1 MSSNGFLKEY
11 QQTKIQLGEQFAL
24 MQLALAANGTTRLQQ
39 YCGSLHERLAANQF
53 NLVVMGQFKRGK
65 STLINALLGG
75 ELLPTAVV
83 PLTSVVTIVRFGE
96 SPRGLVYFHD
106 GRRQEIQLPTIADYK
121 TERKN
126 PKNEKQVE
134 RVEIEYPAE
143 FLRDGVRLID
153 TPGVG
158 SVFGHNTDTAYEFL
172 PQADAVLFL
181 VTADPP
187 ISETELQFLAD
198 VREHAGKIFFVKN
211 KIDHLSP
218 EDLTESLAFTREVLA
233 KDLQVEPAAIKL
245 FPLSAKWALAGRL
258 HNDAGQLA
266 KSRLREIE
274 RTLGE
279 FLAHEKGALLLQN
292 TARRAHRLLKEAAGL
307 LELEGKA
314 IATPQ
319 AELAKKIAA
328 FQQHQNEIQ
337 QQQAA
342 LEDLL
347 KGGGRR
353 ILENYDDEVVRLKKE
368 RLPELAA
375 KLRAR
380 FGQQTESS
388 PKKLSAAMEQA
399 LREELDAFFLPW
411 RKQQEEKVDR
421 EFVALADRLA
431 AQANNAIDHIYQI
444 AGALFDLHLERYER
458 EERLADERYFY
469 FKYDLPASAL
479 DDFENLFTYTLA
491 ALVTKKIILNKTL
504 ARLPELFDRQ
514 CGRVRADLFDRWRES
529 SFALQSRL
537 SDRMD
542 EAFREIQSLVERAR
556 QQHDASAGETAG
568 RLQELQQRRQQLAM
582 IEEKLL
588 QFNRDGFAEAEITVA

>member
-1 MSSNGFLKEY
+1 MPRNGFLTEY
-11 QQTKIQLGEQFAL
+11 QQTKTGLGEP
-24 MQLALAANGTTRLQQ
+24 LAALESVLSHNGASRLWRECVNLRQK
-39 YCGSLHERLAANQF
+39 LAANQF

-65 STLINALLGG
+65 STLINALLGS

-96 SPRGLVYFHD
+96 LPRSLVYFHD
-106 GRRQEIQLPTIADYK
+106 GRRQEIALQAIADYT
-121 TERKN
+121 TERNN
-126 PKNEKQVE
+126 PNNQKQVE
-134 RVEIEYPAE
+134 RVEIEYPAD

-158 SVFGHNTDTAYEFL
+158 SVFGHNTDAAYEFL

-218 EDLTESLAFTREVLA
+218 EDLTESLAFTRAVLA
-233 KDLQVEPAAIKL
+233 KDLQVEPAAVKI

-258 HNDAGQLA
+258 HNDAEQLA

-274 RTLGE
+274 RTLGD
-279 FLAHEKGALLLQN
+279 FLMHEKGALLLQN

-314 IATPQ
+314 LATPQ
-319 AELAKKIAA
+319 AGLAQKIAA
-328 FQQHQNEIQ
+328 FEQHQNEIQ

-347 KGGGRR
+347 KGGVRR

-375 KLRAR
+375 RLRAR
-380 FGQQTESS
+380 FEQQTESS

-411 RKQQEEKVDR
+411 RKRQEEKADR
-421 EFVALADRLA
+421 EFVALAQRLA
-431 AQANNAIDHIYQI
+431 AQANSAIDRIYQI
-444 AGALFDLHLERYER
+444 AGSLFDLHLERYER
-458 EERLADERYFY
+458 EEHLADEKYFY

-479 DDFENLFTYTLA
+479 DDFENLFTYTFA
-491 ALVTKKIILNKTL
+491 TLVSKKIILTKTL

-514 CGRVRADLFDRWRES
+514 CGRVRADLFDRLRES
-529 SFALQSRL
+529 GFALHGRL
-537 SDRMD
+537 RDRMD
-542 EAFREIQSLVERAR
+542 EAFAEIQSLVERAR
-556 QQHDASAGETAG
+556 QQRHASAGETAN
-568 RLQELQQRRQQLAM
+568 RLAALQQRRQQLAE
-582 IEEKLL
+582 IEKQLL
-588 QFNRDGFAEAEITVA
+588 QFNRDGVVETKVAAA

>member
-1 MSSNGFLKEY
+1 MSNNGFLRKY
-11 QQTKIQLGEQFAL
+11 QQTQSRLGEQIAL
-24 MQLALAANGTTRLQQ
+24 MQAALSANGTT
-39 YCGSLHERLAANQF
+39 SLLNECANLREKLAANQF

-96 SPRGLVYFHD
+96 SPRSLVYFHD
-106 GRRQEIQLPTIADYK
+106 GRRQEIEMQTIAEYT

-126 PKNEKQVE
+126 PKNAKQVE

-187 ISETELQFLAD
+187 ISETELQVLAD

-211 KIDHLSP
+211 NIDHLSP
-218 EDLTESLAFTREVLA
+218 DDLEESLAFTREVLA
-233 KDLQVEPAAIKL
+233 KDLQVEPAAVKI

-274 RTLGE
+274 CTLGD
-279 FLAHEKGALLLQN
+279 FLMHEKGGLLLQN

-319 AELAKKIAA
+319 AELAQKIAA
-328 FQQHQNEIQ
+328 FQQHQIEVQ
-337 QQQAA
+337 QQKEAIA
-342 LEDLL
+342 HLL
-347 KGGGRR
+347 NGGVKR
-353 ILENYDDEVVRLKKE
+353 ILERYDEEVEQLKKAQ
-368 RLPELAA
+368 LPKLAA
-375 KLRAR
+375 NLRGR
-380 FGQQTESS
+380 FQEQSQS
-388 PKKLSAAMEQA
+388 PPKKLTAALEQA
-399 LREELDAFFLPW
+399 LREELEAVFAPW
-411 RKQQEEKVDR
+411 RQQQEAKVNR
-421 EFVALADRLA
+421 EFVALVERLVK
-431 AQANNAIDHIYQI
+431 QANTAIDRIYQI
-444 AGALFDLHLERYER
+444 AGELFDLHIQRYER
-458 EERLADERYFY
+458 EEQLADEKDFY
-469 FKYDLPASAL
+469 FKYDDAASAL
-479 DDFENLFTYTLA
+479 EDLENLLTYTVA
-491 ALVTKKIILNKTL
+491 ALVSKKILLNKTL
-504 ARLPELFDRQ
+504 DRLPPLFDRQ
-514 CGRVRADLFDRWRES
+514 CGRIRADF
-529 SFALQSRL
+529 FARL
-537 SDRMD
+537 RDSAFVVQGRLEARLD
-542 EAFREIQSLVERAR
+542 EAFREIQALVERAR
-556 QQHDASAGETAG
+556 QRQETGAITVAG
-568 RLQELQQRRQQLAM
+568 RLEELQQRRQRLNEIQERLF
-582 IEEKLL
+582 
-588 QFNRDGFAEAEITVA
+588 QFTFQ